1 MLNLL
6 KEKGVKM
13 FAERLKFLRQRGK
26 ITQQTLAKSLNVST
40 GTIAMW
46 ETGQRQPTVKK
57 LNAIADFFDVPVSFL
72 ISDNFIL
79 DDKYSREK
87 VQNKENTIVFFGRG
101 EGRKEFKVSEE
112 EMKHWL
118 AIFESRQKNS
128 TDDDF

>member
-1 MLNLL
+1 
-6 KEKGVKM
+6 M

-26 ITQQTLAKSLNVST
+26 ITQQALAKSLNVST

-57 LNAIADFFDVPVSFL
+57 LNEIADFFDVPINFL
-72 ISDNFIL
+72 LSDNSSFE
-79 DDKYSREK
+79 DKYNNDK
-87 VQNKENTIVFFGRG
+87 ILGKENTIVFFGRG